1 LSRLRLRGRPPIAL
15 TEIEDR
21 RGHWLLREA
30 ASALE
35 VATYSGA
42 DMKEALCGLL
52 ADLGH
57 KIYLEPSNDVRC
69 LLVHALCREM
79 QQDE

>member
-1 LSRLRLRGRPPIAL
+1 M
-15 TEIEDR
+15 
-21 RGHWLLREA
+21 REA